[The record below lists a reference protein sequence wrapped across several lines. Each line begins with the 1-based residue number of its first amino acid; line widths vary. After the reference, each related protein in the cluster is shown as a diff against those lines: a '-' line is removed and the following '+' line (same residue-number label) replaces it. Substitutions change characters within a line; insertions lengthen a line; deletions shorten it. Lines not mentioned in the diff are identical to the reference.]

1 MSYVLLATFAP
12 ALGGQLVS
20 AHILPGSTD
29 VAGITHFTST
39 SFHIHRSGT
48 PTPEDIDLALGEL
61 TERYH
66 AHMYRIES
74 NRLCVLCEGQADFF
88 GDCYDECWHENP
100 LGQEHQRQEET
111 T

>member
-1 MSYVLLATFAP
+1 MGYVLLATFAP

-29 VAGITHFTST
+29 VASITHFTST
-39 SFHIHRSGT
+39 SFHTYRIGD

-61 TERYH
+61 TERYRAQMH
-66 AHMYRIES
+66 RIVS
-74 NRLCVLCEGQADFF
+74 DQLCVLCEGQADFF
-88 GDCYDECWHENP
+88 GDCYNQCWHENP
-100 LGQEHQRQEET
+100 LGQEQQRQEET